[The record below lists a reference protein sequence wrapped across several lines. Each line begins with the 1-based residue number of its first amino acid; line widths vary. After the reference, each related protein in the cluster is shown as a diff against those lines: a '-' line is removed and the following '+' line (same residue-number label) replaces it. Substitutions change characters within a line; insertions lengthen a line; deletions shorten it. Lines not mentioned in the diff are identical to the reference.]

1 MRRIDMVRYTLF
13 EIFGKKVGKG
23 WWPFFKKAPNWRH
36 CRRLVSFFICIGDL
50 AVKDFD
56 DLHCILRGDA
66 RPRGGHHVKRV
77 LSGKEVRHVVQDGVA
92 YIVGMALQ
100 PQADLVPFSR
110 KLLEGVGVI
119 EVYCQDVRVE
129 ECVRG
134 DVRHLPGKAAVPP
147 QCAHPVEALQ
157 FP

>member
-1 MRRIDMVRYTLF
+1 MISLWRL
-13 EIFGKKVGKG
+13 GKNTNNRKLT
-23 WWPFFKKAPNWRH
+23 FKKAPNWRH

-50 AVKDFD
+50 GVKDFD
-56 DLHCILRGDA
+56 DLHCILRGNA
-66 RPRGGHHVKRV
+66 RPRGGHHVKRG
-77 LSGKEVRHVVQDGVA
+77 LAGKEVRHVVQDGVA